1 MQLIRKFNKGIR
13 FFLFVID
20 IFSKFAW
27 VVPLKGKKSITI
39 TNAFQK
45 IVDESNCKPNKT
57 WEDKGSKFYN
67 RSVKSW
73 LQDNDTEM
81 YSTHNKGNSVL
92 AERFVR
98 TIKKTLQIFDFSI
111 KIVYIDKLV
120 GIFNK

>member
-1 MQLIRKFNKGIR
+1 MQLIRKFNKRIR

-57 WEDKGSKFYN
+57 SKDKGSKFYN

-73 LQDNDTEM
+73 LQDNDIEM

-92 AERFVR
+92 SERFIR
-98 TIKKTLQIFDFSI
+98 TLKKTYKHLTSVSKMCILI
-111 KIVYIDKLV
+111 
-120 GIFNK
+120 N

>member
-13 FFLFVID
+13 FFLFAID
-20 IFSKFAW
+20 IFCKFAW
-27 VVPLKGKKSITI
+27 VVHLKGKKSITI

-45 IVDESNCKPNKT
+45 IVDESNCKPNKPSK
-57 WEDKGSKFYN
+57 DKGSKFYN

-73 LQDNDTEM
+73 LQDNDIEM

-92 AERFVR
+92 AERFIR
-98 TIKKTLQIFDFSI
+98 TLKKNLQMFDFSI
-111 KIVYIDKLV
+111 KNVYIDKLV